1 MPSCKKC
8 GAAIPDEAK
17 YCTVCGTSVTAGEAS
32 PESISPVAPAASEP
46 KLAFWWERF
55 VAWLIDVV
63 IIGAITGILGMLTTY
78 TFPALPS
85 WPNWIPFFNLNL
97 NGVALFLYWTL
108 LESIYGQSFGKMVMR
123 IRITRLNG
131 SPVGLGNAA
140 LESVGKAFL
149 LPLDLLLGWFLH
161 PKRKQRIFNY
171 ISETI
176 VTRKA

>member
-17 YCTVCGTSVTAGEAS
+17 YCTVCGTSVTAEEAS
-32 PESISPVAPAASEP
+32 PESVAPVAPATSEP

-63 IIGAITGILGMLTTY
+63 IIGAITGIFGMLTPY

-108 LESIYGQSFGKMVMR
+108 MESIYGQSFGKMVMR
-123 IRITRLNG
+123 IKITRLNG